1 MSRVRVHAPVG
12 TTDSGL
18 SARAGYDSI
27 AARYDAQQAGD
38 EWMRA
43 RLHRHYLRVF
53 RPGDRVLDVGC
64 GTGTDAIV
72 LAGHGIRVLGI
83 DGSPGMI
90 DQARVRM
97 GVSGVS
103 ACVLAIENIATLDAT
118 FDGAYSSFASLST
131 VDLARFAYDVAT
143 LLEPRAR
150 LVVHMLN
157 RFSLWERRVSPP
169 RRVFTI
175 GRYAVEH
182 RLYFADDAYRR
193 YFAQDFVLRE
203 AYALGS
209 LRPPHTVRRVP
220 RPVVGMLEWLDMRVG
235 RLPGVRHAGRFF
247 VLDLERR
254 P

>member
-1 MSRVRVHAPVG
+1 VHAPVG

-90 DQARVRM
+90 AQARVRM

-103 ACVLAIENIATLDAT
+103 VGVLAIEDIATLDAT

-131 VDLARFAYDVAT
+131 VDLARFAHDVAT

-150 LVVHMLN
+150 LIVHMLN
-157 RFSLWERRVSPP
+157 RFSLWERHLSPP

-175 GRYAVEH
+175 GGQPVEH
-182 RLYFADDAYRR
+182 RMYFAHDAYQR
-193 YFAQDFVLRE
+193 YFAPEFALRE

-220 RPVVGMLEWLDMRVG
+220 RPLVSALESLDVRVG
-235 RLPGVRHAGRFF
+235 ALPGVRNVGRFF

>member
-1 MSRVRVHAPVG
+1 LGDVRPPEA
-12 TTDSGL
+12 
-18 SARAGYDSI
+18 YDAI
-27 AARYDAQQAGD
+27 AAEYDIRQAGD
-38 EWMRA
+38 EWMRT
-43 RLHRHYLRVF
+43 RLHQHYLRAF
-53 RPGDRVLDVGC
+53 RPGERVLDIGC
-64 GTGTDAIV
+64 GTGTDALE
-72 LAGHGIRVLGI
+72 LARHGIHVLGI
-83 DGSPGMI
+83 DGSAGMVA
-90 DQARVRM
+90 QAHQRTTA
-97 GVSGVS
+97 SGFS
-103 ACVLAIENIATLDAT
+103 ACVLAIEDIGALNET

-131 VDLARFAYDVAT
+131 VDLALFAHDVAT

-169 RRVFTI
+169 RRVFII
-175 GRYAVEH
+175 GRHAVEH

-220 RPVVGMLEWLDMRVG
+220 RPVVGMLEWLDVRVG